1 MARVRDILY
10 RFRPAGSPG
19 APGTAGVPV
28 DRGADLAAELAL
40 LFAQLADTEAAC
52 TALVE
57 NARQDAAT
65 RRRRAVE
72 SAHALVAGARDEAAV
87 ERAAVAAAAQHA
99 GEAELAALRAEAES
113 EAHAL
118 QRRAAE
124 RTPEHVA
131 RVVTFVRTVADPSSA
146 EGEGAA

>member
-28 DRGADLAAELAL
+28 DRGADLAAELAPV
-40 LFAQLADTEAAC
+40 FAHLAEAETAC

-57 NARQDAAT
+57 GVRRDAAA
-65 RRRRAVE
+65 RRRRAVD
-72 SAHALVAGARDEAAV
+72 SAHALVAQARDQATV
-87 ERAAVAAAAQHA
+87 ERAAAAAAAERA
-99 GEAELAALRAEAES
+99 GEPELAALRADAEQEAVE
-113 EAHAL
+113 L
-118 QRRAAE
+118 GGRAAE

-131 RVVTFVRTVADPSSA
+131 RVVALVRTIADLPPA
-146 EGEGAA
+146 EGAGAA